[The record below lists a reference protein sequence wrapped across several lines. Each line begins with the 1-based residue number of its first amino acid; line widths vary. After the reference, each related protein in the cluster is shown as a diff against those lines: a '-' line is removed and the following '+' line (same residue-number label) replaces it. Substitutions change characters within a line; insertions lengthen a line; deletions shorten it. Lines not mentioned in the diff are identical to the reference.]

1 MSEMPT
7 LGRSRQPPT
16 GRIVAAVIVVALL
29 AGLVWLRLRAHR
41 AAPRPAPPVTTVPS
55 PPPTPAPGNPPPPA
69 PVGTVTAGEDG
80 GAAAATAPAAAARPA
95 PPRSA
100 ADEELQKLGLKRLR
114 VEVNGPLETAVVQ
127 VVGPELGP
135 RLVQVLVRSLVW
147 WLSVPQDLRRGD
159 LLEAL
164 YEERAGEDPIVH
176 AVRYRSGKNGRTYR
190 AYLFKAPGAE
200 WPRFY
205 TPDGAELELR
215 LAHAPLDDYE
225 QVTSLL
231 RDGRGHKGVDFKTPQ
246 GTPVKAPFD
255 ATVVKK
261 NWNWKG
267 NGNSIELREVGGK
280 GWTVMFLHLSEP
292 PSLGVGARVSRGEV
306 VGKSGNTGHSFA
318 PHLHYQL
325 MAGQKILDPFAVQET
340 HRKKLPESAKGAFG
354 DEVAKLDRLLDLK

>member
-1 MSEMPT
+1 MPDMPT
-7 LGRSRQPPT
+7 LGRSRKRPPGPT
-16 GRIVAAVIVVALL
+16 IVVVALVV
-29 AGLVWLRLRAHR
+29 LVAIIAWWKLHKR
-41 AAPRPAPPVTTVPS
+41 AASTPAAPVAATPS
-55 PPPTPAPGNPPPPA
+55 PPPSATPGNAPPSA
-69 PVGTVTAGEDG
+69 PVAAAANEDG
-80 GAAAATAPAAAARPA
+80 GAAALPSKPA
-95 PPRSA
+95 RSA
-100 ADEELQKLGLKRLR
+100 ADEELEKAGLKRLH
-114 VEVNGPLETAVVQ
+114 VEVNGPLETAVVGA
-127 VVGPELGP
+127 VGPELGP

-147 WLSVPQDLRRGD
+147 WLAVPADLRRGD

-176 AVRYRSGKNGRTYR
+176 AVRYKSGKNARSYK
-190 AYLFKAPGAE
+190 AYLYKPADSQ

-231 RDGRGHKGVDFKTPQ
+231 RDGRGHKGVDFKTPV
-246 GTPVKAPFD
+246 GSAVHAPFD
-255 ATVVKK
+255 AVVVKK

-267 NGNSIELREVGGK
+267 NGNSIELRESGGH
-280 GWTVMFLHLSEP
+280 GWTALFLHLSEP
-292 PSLGVGARVSRGEV
+292 PSLAVGAHASRGEV

-340 HRKKLPESAKGAFG
+340 TRRKLAEKEQAAFAK
-354 DEVAKLDRLLDLK
+354 ERTRLDHLLDLK

>member
-1 MSEMPT
+1 MPDMPT
-7 LGRSRQPPT
+7 LGRSRKRPAGPAILVVT
-16 GRIVAAVIVVALL
+16 LVVLVAVL
-29 AGLVWLRLRAHR
+29 AWWKLHKK
-41 AAPRPAPPVTTVPS
+41 AAPAPVAPVATTPS

-69 PVGTVTAGEDG
+69 PVAVNEDG
-80 GAAAATAPAAAARPA
+80 GTAAMPPKPA
-95 PPRSA
+95 RSA
-100 ADEELQKLGLKRLR
+100 ADEELEKAGLKRVH
-114 VEVNGPLETAVVQ
+114 VEVNGPLETAVVG
-127 VVGPELGP
+127 VVGPEQGP

-147 WLSVPQDLRRGD
+147 WLSVPTDLRRGD

-176 AVRYRSGKNGRTYR
+176 IVRYKSGKNARTYK
-190 AYLFKAPGAE
+190 AYLYKPADSQ

-215 LAHAPLDDYE
+215 LVHAPLDDYE

-231 RDGRGHKGVDFKTPQ
+231 RDGRGHKGVDFKTPV
-246 GTPVKAPFD
+246 GSAVHAPFE
-255 ATVVKK
+255 AVAVRK

-267 NGNSIELREVGGK
+267 NGNSIELRESGGH
-280 GWTVMFLHLSEP
+280 GWTALFLHLSEP
-292 PSLGVGARVSRGEV
+292 PALASGAHVSRGEV

-340 HRKKLPESAKGAFG
+340 ARKKLPEKEKAAFAKEMAR
-354 DEVAKLDRLLDLK
+354 LDHLLELK